1 MKNQKN
7 FFKTGILS
15 FLLLGGLLA
24 YGATSNNR
32 NIATKISREEAVKIA
47 KKNTPNGQ
55 LKKVKLENT
64 KRGPVYDIE
73 LWEGNT
79 NTKKEYKID
88 ANTGQIFRAKTDIDD
103 DELNPAIANTKI
115 SVEQAKSIAKKQ
127 APNATFKS
135 IELERKK
142 GKLVYE
148 VDLIEGNTK
157 KEYKID
163 ADTGEILDFEID

>member
-15 FLLLGGLLA
+15 FLLLEGLLA

-88 ANTGQIFRAKTDIDD
+88 A
-103 DELNPAIANTKI
+103 E
-115 SVEQAKSIAKKQ
+115 
-127 APNATFKS
+127 
-135 IELERKK
+135 
-142 GKLVYE
+142 
-148 VDLIEGNTK
+148 
-157 KEYKID
+157 
-163 ADTGEILDFEID
+163 TGEILDFEID